1 MRGFPRYVVP
11 LLASA
16 TFLIAAPVPDSI
28 AQSGARVEQEHLL
41 GTWRLDLS
49 KSKYTPGPAPK
60 SETRLYA
67 RDARGVR
74 GQIDRL
80 YADGRREI
88 IDYRADGDHDSPVSG
103 TRAYDAV
110 RFRRIDAQTTEAVL
124 SHAGR
129 VWGTAR
135 RVLSENGDT
144 LTIMFR
150 RLDPGDM
157 VNNVAVYYKE
167 KK

>member
-1 MRGFPRYVVP
+1 MRSFRRYVVP
-11 LLASA
+11 LLVSA
-16 TFLIAAPVPDSI
+16 TVLIAAPGLESI
-28 AQSGARVEQEHLL
+28 AQSGARVEQDHLL

-49 KSKYTPGPAPK
+49 KSKYSPGPPPK

-67 RDARGVR
+67 RDAQGVR

-88 IDYRADGDHDSPVSG
+88 IDYRADADHDSPVSG

-110 RFRRIDAQTTEAVL
+110 RFKRIDARTTEAVL

-129 VWGTAR
+129 VWGLAR
-135 RVLSENGDT
+135 RVLSENGET

-150 RLDPGDM
+150 RLEPGDM